1 MRPFVYRHAAALG
14 LMALFLAAPFLA
26 AQKYASVSTAPP
38 SAEIRSLVDRV
49 IANQHRNDV
58 ALDLFERLERIESRK
73 KPADPEPSSV
83 QVLRVFP
90 AGTGT
95 DHISFGPDG
104 KPADPAAYRR
114 ELRKLE
120 KALAWAS
127 QDGRDQREAYA
138 KVEKR
143 RKERVEFLDATRDA
157 FLFTWAGREER
168 NGRLLAKLQLDPNP
182 GFKPTSRA
190 TNILT
195 KVRAVLWIDE
205 PSAQVARVEAEVAED
220 VAFGGGILGKLYKGG
235 RFVLEQT
242 EVAPGVWLPVSSQ
255 YDFDGRKFLFGF
267 SMHVRTTA
275 SGYRRVGPPREALA
289 VVRAELN
296 SSGAAHSDP

>member
-1 MRPFVYRHAAALG
+1 
-14 LMALFLAAPFLA
+14 MAFLLAAPFLA
-26 AQKYASVSTAPP
+26 AQNYAPISTAPS
-38 SAEIRSLVDRV
+38 SAEIRFLVDRV
-49 IANQHRNDV
+49 ILNQHRNDL
-58 ALDLFERLERIESRK
+58 ALDLYERFERVESRK
-73 KPADPEPSSV
+73 KPADPEPYSV

-95 DHISFGPDG
+95 DHIPFGPDG

-168 NGRLLAKLQLDPNP
+168 NGRLLAKLRLGPNP
-182 GFKPTSRA
+182 GFKPTSHA

-205 PSAQVARVEAEVAED
+205 PSAQVARVEAEVVDD
-220 VAFGGGILGKLYKGG
+220 VAFGGGILGKLYKGS

-267 SMHVRTTA
+267 AIHVRTTA
-275 SGYRRVGPPREALA
+275 SGYRRVGRPKEALA

-296 SSGAAHSDP
+296 NSAAARSDP